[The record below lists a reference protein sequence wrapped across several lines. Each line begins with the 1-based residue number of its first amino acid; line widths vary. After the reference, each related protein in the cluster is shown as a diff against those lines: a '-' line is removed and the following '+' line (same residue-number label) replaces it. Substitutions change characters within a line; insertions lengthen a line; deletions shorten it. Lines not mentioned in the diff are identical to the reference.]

1 MAKLKLKSP
10 ARNQPAPQAWREVVK
25 VHPAAELLPRMS
37 DAELRELGEDIARNG
52 LQLPVVIFADQD
64 GTERLL
70 DGRNRL
76 DAMELAGLP
85 IIKDGELNPDLV
97 PTCDIP
103 GNIDPFVWVLSANLF
118 PAASHQ

>member
-37 DAELRELGEDIARNG
+37 DAELRELGEDICAATACI
-52 LQLPVVIFADQD
+52 LPVVIFADQD

-76 DAMELAGLP
+76 DAMELVRPADCQRLRTR
-85 IIKDGELNPDLV
+85 I
-97 PTCDIP
+97 PTWFRP
-103 GNIDPFVWVLSANLF
+103 ATF
-118 PAASHQ
+118 PATSIRSCGC